1 MRGLVG
7 SRLAAGFL
15 CLALSDPV
23 AAQVAAQTASAP
35 SQTDTRELIDATK
48 ATAKAMQ
55 ESLNYTR
62 VTPDILFQILAKLD
76 KLENKLD
83 KIENTLKAQQG
94 KRGR

>member
-1 MRGLVG
+1 MNMCGLVG
-7 SRLAAGFL
+7 SGLASGFL
-15 CLALSDPV
+15 CLALSGPV
-23 AAQVAAQTASAP
+23 AAQAAPAP
-35 SQTDTRELIDATK
+35 SQADTRELIDATK
-48 ATAKAMQ
+48 ATAKATQ

>member
-7 SRLAAGFL
+7 SGLAVGFL
-15 CLALSDPV
+15 CLALSGPV
-23 AAQVAAQTASAP
+23 AAQAAPAP
-35 SQTDTRELIDATK
+35 SQADTRELLDAAK
-48 ATAKAMQ
+48 ATAKATQ
-55 ESLNYTR
+55 ESLNYNR

-76 KLENKLD
+76 KLEGKLD